1 MFPVCPP
8 PWHFTTW
15 LDLLDHWR
23 TLAAAFLAVVAA
35 AGTIWATTKSATR
48 QFVSTQKQIETS
60 FRLDQRRVGRED
72 LAFHAILEAA
82 LSHVLDEATEAEE
95 RFPGPG
101 PYQDPICMR
110 GLTRLERALVRG
122 HSLSCE
128 VRA

>member
-15 LDLLDHWR
+15 LDLLDHWQ

-72 LAFHAILEAA
+72 LGSGLIDQSQNMTAA
-82 LSHVLDEATEAEE
+82 AMQIAEK
-95 RFPGPG
+95 
-101 PYQDPICMR
+101 
-110 GLTRLERALVRG
+110 
-122 HSLSCE
+122 
-128 VRA
+128 